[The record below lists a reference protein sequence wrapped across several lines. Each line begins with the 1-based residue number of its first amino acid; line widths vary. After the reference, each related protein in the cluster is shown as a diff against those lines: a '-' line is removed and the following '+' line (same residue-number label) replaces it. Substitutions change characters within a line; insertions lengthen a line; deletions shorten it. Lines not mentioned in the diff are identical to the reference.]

1 MARRKKSADWLAD
14 AAEAVEQHVQGRK
27 TSGPLVC
34 ASGISP
40 SGDIHL
46 GNLREA
52 MTTHLVAEEL
62 IRRGHEVVHLH
73 SWDDFDRLRKVPVG
87 APEWLADCIGQP
99 LCDIPDPVEGGEYD
113 SYADR
118 YIANFQASCERLG
131 IRARW
136 VRQSEQYRS
145 GAYTLQIKQ
154 ALDTRLELFD
164 VLARFQTEKMQTVP
178 LEERRANY
186 WPYRV
191 YCPDCGRDTTSGR
204 DWERASA
211 TFHYVCACDPG
222 VPRKTCL
229 DEEVL
234 GKLVWKIDW
243 PMRWAFEQVDFE
255 PGGEDHASP
264 GSSYTVGKDIVKH
277 FDWVAPSFIPYG
289 FVGMGGRTKMSSSA
303 GGAATP
309 EFALRFI
316 EPALLRWL
324 YLRRP
329 PLKSFNI
336 DFGAEIWRQYDEWD
350 ALDRKVAQGVA
361 TPLEL
366 KVLDHALRTAA
377 GEVEVPEL
385 RVSFR
390 VLFSAADMTSGH
402 RQQIL
407 RIVREHLDDAP
418 EQLEAALQP
427 RLDCAAGWVA
437 NCLPEDERQ
446 FVRPEFAQDVW
457 DGLEAQDH
465 ADVALFLSKLDE
477 QWSARGLS
485 DLVYGVS
492 KLQRGMAMDEQS
504 RDPELKAAQRRF
516 FVVLYQLL
524 VAADTGPRLP
534 TLLLSLGR
542 ERVRALLGG

>member
-1 MARRKKSADWLAD
+1 MARRNKSADWLAD
-14 AAEAVEQHVQGRK
+14 AAEAVEQHAAQRK

-62 IRRGHEVVHLH
+62 IRRGHEALHLH
-73 SWDDFDRLRKVPVG
+73 SWDDYDRLRKVPAG
-87 APEWLADCIGQP
+87 APDWLADHIGRP
-99 LCDIPDPVEGGEYD
+99 LCDIPDPGGQYE

-118 YIANFQASCERLG
+118 YIAEFQASCGRLG

-136 VRQSEQYRS
+136 VRQSQQYRA
-145 GAYTLQIKQ
+145 GAYREPIMQ
-154 ALDTRLELFD
+154 ALDQRLELFD
-164 VLARFQTEKMQTVP
+164 VLARFQTEKLQAVP
-178 LEERRANY
+178 LEERRAAW

-191 YCPDCGRDTTSGR
+191 YCPSCGKDTTTGL
-204 DWERASA
+204 DWDRETA
-211 TFHYVCACDPG
+211 TFHYACACDG
-222 VPRKTCL
+222 LERSTCL

-243 PMRWAFEQVDFE
+243 PMRWAHERVDFE
-255 PGGEDHASP
+255 PGGEDHAAP
-264 GSSYTVGKDIVKH
+264 GSSYTVGIDVVRT
-277 FDWVAPSFIPYG
+277 FGWEAPSFIPYG
-289 FVGMGGRTKMSSSA
+289 FVGMGGRTKMSSSS

-309 EFALRFI
+309 EFAMRFI

-329 PLKSFNI
+329 PIKSFNI

-350 ALDRKVAQGVA
+350 ALARKVAGGA
-361 TPLEL
+361 ASPLEL
-366 KVLDHALRTAA
+366 KVFDHALKTSER
-377 GEVEVPEL
+377 EVEVPEL

-402 RQQIL
+402 RLQML
-407 RIVREHLDDAP
+407 RVVRDHLDEAP

-427 RLDCAAGWVA
+427 RLDCASGWVQ

-446 FVRPEFAQDVW
+446 FVRPAFAPDVW
-457 DGLEAQDH
+457 DTLDEADR
-465 ADVALFLSKLDE
+465 ASVALFLERLD
-477 QWSARGLS
+477 QRWSAKGLS

-492 KLQRGMAMDEQS
+492 KLQRGMALDETSQ
-504 RDPELKAAQRRF
+504 DPELKAAQRRF

-534 TLLLSLGR
+534 TLLLSLGQ
-542 ERVRALLGG
+542 ERVRSLLGG